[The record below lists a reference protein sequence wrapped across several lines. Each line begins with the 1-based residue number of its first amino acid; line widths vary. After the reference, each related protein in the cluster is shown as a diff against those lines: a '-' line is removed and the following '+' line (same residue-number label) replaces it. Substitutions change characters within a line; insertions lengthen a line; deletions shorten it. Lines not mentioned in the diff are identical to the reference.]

1 MDFSACRHQVTLD
14 AQQLSYLDIGQGP
27 TLLFGHGYLC
37 DSRIWAPQLAQLSQD
52 YRCIV
57 PDLWGHGHSGAL
69 PASCRNLQ
77 DLAKQMLALL
87 DLLKIDS
94 CELVGHGMGAI
105 WGTELALLAPGRV
118 RSLVLLNSFIGFEP
132 EVTRDKYLALLDE
145 AAAVG
150 HFPSAMIDSMA
161 PLFFAADTRTRAP
174 DLYQDFCHSLATH
187 GTTHG
192 TAPHNAAHDSAN
204 SEAHNATNSAEP
216 LASLVRLGRM
226 LFGRRDLLEEVEA
239 LALPCLI
246 MVGCENRLRTVLES
260 YLMHDALDGSEYVQ
274 LQHAGHL
281 ATLEQAEVVTA
292 RLGQFLSRP

>member
-14 AQQLSYLDIGQGP
+14 AQPLSYLDIGQGP

-37 DSRIWAPQLAQLSQD
+37 DSRIWAPQVAQLSQD

-77 DLAKQMLALL
+77 DLAKQMLTLL
-87 DLLKIDS
+87 DLLGIDS

-145 AAAVG
+145 AAAAG

-174 DLYQDFCHSLATH
+174 GLYQDFCRFLATH
-187 GTTHG
+187 GT
-192 TAPHNAAHDSAN
+192 AHDS
-204 SEAHNATNSAEP
+204 TNSAEP
-216 LASLVRLGRM
+216 FASLVRLGRM

-260 YLMHDALDGSEYVQ
+260 YLMHDAIAGSQYVQ

-281 ATLEQAEVVTA
+281 ATLEQAEAVTA